1 MQLQSLTIEFILLQI
16 SVAFSPGLIIALV
29 VNEAVQKGKKNAL
42 QVAYGAAAGAIGITI
57 ITAAVITYIFSLI
70 PEILTF
76 IYIFGI
82 IYIVYKGIKT
92 IQDKGDSPKVLGSA
106 SFLSGFKIN
115 LANPKMWVFYL
126 SVLPLFITDESN
138 IFSSLIFLG
147 IVTIFINL
155 FADISYALLSS
166 YLFNNSSTKV
176 KRYINVISGICL
188 IGIGIYL
195 FFSRFIWIFSRFNR
209 IIRFVILKKF
219 WNCTYATQSGW

>member
-29 VNEAVQKGKKNAL
+29 VNEAVQKGRKNAL

-57 ITAAVITYIFSLI
+57 ITAGVITYIFSLI

-76 IYIFGI
+76 IYIFGV

-92 IQDKGDSPKVLGSA
+92 IQDKGDSPKALSSA
-106 SFLSGFKIN
+106 SFMSGFKIN

-126 SVLPLFITDESN
+126 SVLPLFITDESS
-138 IFSSLIFLG
+138 IFSSLIYLG

-166 YLFNNSSTKV
+166 YLFNSSSTKI
-176 KRYINVISGICL
+176 KRYINIFSGICL

-195 FFSRFIWIFSRFNR
+195 FFSRFI
-209 IIRFVILKKF
+209 
-219 WNCTYATQSGW
+219 

>member
-29 VNEAVQKGKKNAL
+29 VNEAVQKGRKNAL

-92 IQDKGDSPKVLGSA
+92 IQDKGDSPEVIGSA
-106 SFLSGFKIN
+106 SFMSGFKVN

-138 IFSSLIFLG
+138 IFSSLFYLG

-166 YLFNNSSTKV
+166 YLFNNSTTKV
-176 KRYINVISGICL
+176 KRYINIVSGVCL

-195 FFSRFIWIFSRFNR
+195 FFSRFI
-209 IIRFVILKKF
+209 
-219 WNCTYATQSGW
+219 

>member
-29 VNEAVQKGKKNAL
+29 VNEAVQKGRKNAL
-42 QVAYGAAAGAIGITI
+42 QVAYGAAAGAIGITL

-92 IQDKGDSPKVLGSA
+92 IQDKGDSPEVLGSA
-106 SFLSGFKIN
+106 SFMSGFKIN

-138 IFSSLIFLG
+138 IFSSLIYLG

-166 YLFNNSSTKV
+166 YLFNNSSTKI
-176 KRYINVISGICL
+176 KRYINIFSGVCL

-195 FFSRFIWIFSRFNR
+195 FFSRFI
-209 IIRFVILKKF
+209 
-219 WNCTYATQSGW
+219 

>member
-29 VNEAVQKGKKNAL
+29 VNEAVQKGRKNAL

-57 ITAAVITYIFSLI
+57 ITAGVITYIFSLI

-82 IYIVYKGIKT
+82 IYIIYKGIKT
-92 IQDKGDSPKVLGSA
+92 IQDKGDSPKVLSSA
-106 SFLSGFKIN
+106 SFMSGFKIN

-126 SVLPLFITDESN
+126 SVLPLFITDESS
-138 IFSSLIFLG
+138 IFSSLIYLG
-147 IVTIFINL
+147 IVTILINL

-166 YLFNNSSTKV
+166 YLFNNSSTKI
-176 KRYINVISGICL
+176 KRYINIFSGICL

-195 FFSRFIWIFSRFNR
+195 FISRF
-209 IIRFVILKKF
+209 
-219 WNCTYATQSGW
+219 T

>member
-1 MQLQSLTIEFILLQI
+1 MQLQSLTIDFILLQI
-16 SVAFSPGLIIALV
+16 SVAFSPGLIIAMV
-29 VNEAVQKGKKNAL
+29 VNEAVQKGRKNAL

-138 IFSSLIFLG
+138 IFSSLIYLG

-166 YLFNNSSTKV
+166 YLFNNSSTKI
-176 KRYINVISGICL
+176 KRYINIFSGICL

-195 FFSRFIWIFSRFNR
+195 FFSRFI
-209 IIRFVILKKF
+209 
-219 WNCTYATQSGW
+219 

>member
-29 VNEAVQKGKKNAL
+29 VNEAVQKGRKNAL
-42 QVAYGAAAGAIGITI
+42 QVAYGAAAGAIGITL

-92 IQDKGDSPKVLGSA
+92 IQDKGDSPKVLSSA
-106 SFLSGFKIN
+106 SFMSGFKIN

-138 IFSSLIFLG
+138 IFSSLIYLG

-166 YLFNNSSTKV
+166 YLFNNSTTKV
-176 KRYINVISGICL
+176 KRYINIISGLCL

-195 FFSRFIWIFSRFNR
+195 FFSRFI
-209 IIRFVILKKF
+209 
-219 WNCTYATQSGW
+219 

>member
-1 MQLQSLTIEFILLQI
+1 MQVQSLTIEFILLQI

-29 VNEAVQKGKKNAL
+29 VNEAVQKGRKNAL
-42 QVAYGAAAGAIGITI
+42 QVAYGAATGAIGITL
-57 ITAAVITYIFSLI
+57 ITAAVISYIFSLI

-92 IQDKGDSPKVLGSA
+92 IQDKGDSPEVLDST
-106 SFLSGFKIN
+106 SFMSGFKIN

-138 IFSSLIFLG
+138 IFSSLIYLG

-155 FADISYALLSS
+155 FADISYALVSS
-166 YLFNNSSTKV
+166 YLFNNPTTKV
-176 KRYINVISGICL
+176 KRYINIISGLCL

-195 FFSRFIWIFSRFNR
+195 FFSRFI
-209 IIRFVILKKF
+209 
-219 WNCTYATQSGW
+219 

>member
-1 MQLQSLTIEFILLQI
+1 MQLQSLTVEFILLQI

-29 VNEAVQKGKKNAL
+29 VNEAVQKGRKNAL
-42 QVAYGAAAGAIGITI
+42 QVAYGAATGAIGITL

-92 IQDKGDSPKVLGSA
+92 IQDKGDSPEVLGSA
-106 SFLSGFKIN
+106 SFMSGFKIN

-138 IFSSLIFLG
+138 IFSSLIYLG
-147 IVTIFINL
+147 IVTILINL
-155 FADISYALLSS
+155 FADISYALVSS
-166 YLFNNSSTKV
+166 YLFNNPTTKV
-176 KRYINVISGICL
+176 KRYINIISGLCL

-195 FFSRFIWIFSRFNR
+195 FFSRFI
-209 IIRFVILKKF
+209 
-219 WNCTYATQSGW
+219 

>member
-29 VNEAVQKGKKNAL
+29 VNEAVQKGRKNAL

-92 IQDKGDSPKVLGSA
+92 IQDKGDSPEVLGSA
-106 SFLSGFKIN
+106 SFMSGFKIN

-138 IFSSLIFLG
+138 IFSSLIYLG

-166 YLFNNSSTKV
+166 YLFNNSTTKV
-176 KRYINVISGICL
+176 KRYINIISGVCL

-195 FFSRFIWIFSRFNR
+195 FFSRFI
-209 IIRFVILKKF
+209 
-219 WNCTYATQSGW
+219 

>member
-1 MQLQSLTIEFILLQI
+1 VQLQSLTIEFILLQI

-29 VNEAVQKGKKNAL
+29 VNEAVQKGRKNAL

-92 IQDKGDSPKVLGSA
+92 IQDKGDSPEVLGSA
-106 SFLSGFKIN
+106 SFMSGFKIN

-138 IFSSLIFLG
+138 IFSSLIYLG

-155 FADISYALLSS
+155 FADISYAFVSS
-166 YLFNNSSTKV
+166 YLFNNSTTKV
-176 KRYINVISGICL
+176 KRYINIISGLCL

-195 FFSRFIWIFSRFNR
+195 FFSRFI
-209 IIRFVILKKF
+209 
-219 WNCTYATQSGW
+219 

>member
-29 VNEAVQKGKKNAL
+29 VNEAVQKGRRNAL

-57 ITAAVITYIFSLI
+57 ITAGVITYIFSLI

-106 SFLSGFKIN
+106 SFMSGFKIN

-126 SVLPLFITDESN
+126 SVLPLFITNESS
-138 IFSSLIFLG
+138 IFSSLIYLG
-147 IVTIFINL
+147 IVTIVINL

-166 YLFNNSSTKV
+166 YLFNNSSTKI
-176 KRYINVISGICL
+176 KRYINIFSGLCL

-195 FFSRFIWIFSRFNR
+195 FFSRFI
-209 IIRFVILKKF
+209 
-219 WNCTYATQSGW
+219 

>member
-1 MQLQSLTIEFILLQI
+1 MQLQSLTVEFILLQI

-29 VNEAVQKGKKNAL
+29 VNEAVQKGRKNAL

-57 ITAAVITYIFSLI
+57 ITAGVITYIFSLI

-92 IQDKGDSPKVLGSA
+92 IQDKGDSPKVLSSA
-106 SFLSGFKIN
+106 SFMSGFKIN

-126 SVLPLFITDESN
+126 SVLPLFITDESS
-138 IFSSLIFLG
+138 IFSSLIYLG

-166 YLFNNSSTKV
+166 YLFNNSSTKI
-176 KRYINVISGICL
+176 KRYINIFSGICL

-195 FFSRFIWIFSRFNR
+195 FFSRFI
-209 IIRFVILKKF
+209 
-219 WNCTYATQSGW
+219 

>member
-29 VNEAVQKGKKNAL
+29 VNEAVQKGRKNAL

-92 IQDKGDSPKVLGSA
+92 IQDKGDGPKVIGSA

-138 IFSSLIFLG
+138 IFSSLIYLG

-166 YLFNNSSTKV
+166 YLFNNSSTKI
-176 KRYINVISGICL
+176 KRYINIFSGICL

-195 FFSRFIWIFSRFNR
+195 FFSRFI
-209 IIRFVILKKF
+209 
-219 WNCTYATQSGW
+219 

>member
-29 VNEAVQKGKKNAL
+29 VNEAVQKGRKNAL
-42 QVAYGAAAGAIGITI
+42 QVAYGAAAGAIGITL
-57 ITAAVITYIFSLI
+57 ITAAVIAYIFSLI

-92 IQDKGDSPKVLGSA
+92 IQDKGGGPEVIGSA

-138 IFSSLIFLG
+138 IFSSLVYLG

-166 YLFNNSSTKV
+166 YLFNNSTTKV
-176 KRYINVISGICL
+176 KRYINIISGVCL

-195 FFSRFIWIFSRFNR
+195 FFSRFI
-209 IIRFVILKKF
+209 
-219 WNCTYATQSGW
+219 

>member
-29 VNEAVQKGKKNAL
+29 VNEAVQKGRNNAL

-57 ITAAVITYIFSLI
+57 VTAAVITYIFSSI

-92 IQDKGDSPKVLGSA
+92 LLDKGDDPEVFSSA

-176 KRYINVISGICL
+176 KRYINVISGVCL

-195 FFSRFIWIFSRFNR
+195 FFSRFI
-209 IIRFVILKKF
+209 
-219 WNCTYATQSGW
+219 

>member
-29 VNEAVQKGKKNAL
+29 VNEAVQKGRKNAL

-126 SVLPLFITDESN
+126 SVLPLFITDESS
-138 IFSSLIFLG
+138 IFSSLIYLG

-166 YLFNNSSTKV
+166 YLFNSSSTKI
-176 KRYINVISGICL
+176 KRYINIFSGICL

-195 FFSRFIWIFSRFNR
+195 FFSRFI
-209 IIRFVILKKF
+209 
-219 WNCTYATQSGW
+219 

>member
-29 VNEAVQKGKKNAL
+29 VNEAVQKGRKNAL
-42 QVAYGAAAGAIGITI
+42 QVAYGAAAGAIGITL
-57 ITAAVITYIFSLI
+57 ITAAVIAYIFSLI

-82 IYIVYKGIKT
+82 IYIIYKGIKT
-92 IQDKGDSPKVLGSA
+92 IQDKGDSPEVIGSA
-106 SFLSGFKIN
+106 SFMSGFKVN

-138 IFSSLIFLG
+138 IFSSLFYLG

-166 YLFNNSSTKV
+166 YLFNNSSTKI
-176 KRYINVISGICL
+176 KRYINIFSGICL

-195 FFSRFIWIFSRFNR
+195 FFGRFI
-209 IIRFVILKKF
+209 
-219 WNCTYATQSGW
+219 

>member
-1 MQLQSLTIEFILLQI
+1 VQLQSLTIEFILLQI

-29 VNEAVQKGKKNAL
+29 VNEAVQKGRKNAL

-70 PEILTF
+70 PEVLTF

-92 IQDKGDSPKVLGSA
+92 LQDKGDSPKVLGSA

-138 IFSSLIFLG
+138 IFSSLIYLG

-166 YLFNNSSTKV
+166 YLFNNSTTKV
-176 KRYINVISGICL
+176 KRYINIISGVCL

-195 FFSRFIWIFSRFNR
+195 FFSRFI
-209 IIRFVILKKF
+209 
-219 WNCTYATQSGW
+219 

>member
-1 MQLQSLTIEFILLQI
+1 MQLQSLTIEFILLQV

-29 VNEAVQKGKKNAL
+29 VNEAVQKGRRNAL
-42 QVAYGAAAGAIGITI
+42 QVAYGAASGAIGITI

-106 SFLSGFKIN
+106 SFMSGFKIN

-138 IFSSLIFLG
+138 IFSSLIYLG

-166 YLFNNSSTKV
+166 YLFNNSSIKI
-176 KRYINVISGICL
+176 KKYINVFSGVCL

-195 FFSRFIWIFSRFNR
+195 FFSRFI
-209 IIRFVILKKF
+209 
-219 WNCTYATQSGW
+219 

>member
-29 VNEAVQKGKKNAL
+29 VNEAVQKGRKNAL

-57 ITAAVITYIFSLI
+57 ITAGVITYIFSLI

-106 SFLSGFKIN
+106 SFMSGFKIN

-138 IFSSLIFLG
+138 IFSSLIYLG

-166 YLFNNSSTKV
+166 YLFNNSTTKV
-176 KRYINVISGICL
+176 KRYINIISGLCL

-195 FFSRFIWIFSRFNR
+195 FFSRFI
-209 IIRFVILKKF
+209 
-219 WNCTYATQSGW
+219 

>member
-29 VNEAVQKGKKNAL
+29 VNEAVQKGRRNAL

-57 ITAAVITYIFSLI
+57 ITAGVITYIFSLI

-92 IQDKGDSPKVLGSA
+92 IQDKSDSLKVLGSA

-166 YLFNNSSTKV
+166 YLFNNSTTKV
-176 KRYINVISGICL
+176 KRYINIISGVCL

-195 FFSRFIWIFSRFNR
+195 FFSRFI
-209 IIRFVILKKF
+209 
-219 WNCTYATQSGW
+219 

>member
-29 VNEAVQKGKKNAL
+29 VNEAVQKGRRNAL
-42 QVAYGAAAGAIGITI
+42 QVAYGAASGAIGITI

-138 IFSSLIFLG
+138 IFSSLIYLG

-155 FADISYALLSS
+155 FADISYAFVSS
-166 YLFNNSSTKV
+166 YLFNNSTTKV
-176 KRYINVISGICL
+176 KRYINMISGLCL
-188 IGIGIYL
+188 VGIGIYL
-195 FFSRFIWIFSRFNR
+195 FFSRFI
-209 IIRFVILKKF
+209 
-219 WNCTYATQSGW
+219 

>member
-29 VNEAVQKGKKNAL
+29 VNEAVQKGRKNAL

-106 SFLSGFKIN
+106 SFLSGLKIN

-138 IFSSLIFLG
+138 IFSSLIYLG

-166 YLFNNSSTKV
+166 YLFNNSTTKV
-176 KRYINVISGICL
+176 KRYINIISGLCL

-195 FFSRFIWIFSRFNR
+195 FFSRFI
-209 IIRFVILKKF
+209 
-219 WNCTYATQSGW
+219 

>member
-29 VNEAVQKGKKNAL
+29 VNEAVQKGRKNAL
-42 QVAYGAAAGAIGITI
+42 QVAYGAATGAIGITL

-92 IQDKGDSPKVLGSA
+92 IQDKGDSPKVLSSA
-106 SFLSGFKIN
+106 SFMSGFKIN

-126 SVLPLFITDESN
+126 SVLPLFITDESS
-138 IFSSLIFLG
+138 IFSSLIYLG

-166 YLFNNSSTKV
+166 YLFNNSSTKI
-176 KRYINVISGICL
+176 KRYINIFSGVCL

-195 FFSRFIWIFSRFNR
+195 FFSRFI
-209 IIRFVILKKF
+209 
-219 WNCTYATQSGW
+219 

>member
-29 VNEAVQKGKKNAL
+29 VNEAVQKGRKNAL
-42 QVAYGAAAGAIGITI
+42 QVAYGAASGAIGITI
-57 ITAAVITYIFSLI
+57 ITAGVITYIFSLI

-92 IQDKGDSPKVLGSA
+92 IQDKGDSPEVLGSA
-106 SFLSGFKIN
+106 SFMSGFKIN

-126 SVLPLFITDESN
+126 SVLPLFITDESS
-138 IFSSLIFLG
+138 IFSSLIYLG

-166 YLFNNSSTKV
+166 YLFNNSSTKI
-176 KRYINVISGICL
+176 KRYINIFSGICL

-195 FFSRFIWIFSRFNR
+195 FFSRFI
-209 IIRFVILKKF
+209 
-219 WNCTYATQSGW
+219 

>member
-29 VNEAVQKGKKNAL
+29 VNEAVQKGRKNAL

-92 IQDKGDSPKVLGSA
+92 IQDKGDSPEVLGSA
-106 SFLSGFKIN
+106 SFMSGFKIN

-138 IFSSLIFLG
+138 IFSSLIYLG

-166 YLFNNSSTKV
+166 YLFNNSSTKI
-176 KRYINVISGICL
+176 KRYVNIFSGVCL

-195 FFSRFIWIFSRFNR
+195 FFSRFI
-209 IIRFVILKKF
+209 
-219 WNCTYATQSGW
+219 

>member
-1 MQLQSLTIEFILLQI
+1 MQLQSLTIEFILLQV

-29 VNEAVQKGKKNAL
+29 VNEAVQKGRKNAL

-57 ITAAVITYIFSLI
+57 ITAGVITYIFSLI

-76 IYIFGI
+76 IYIVGI

-92 IQDKGDSPKVLGSA
+92 IQDKGDSPKVLSSA
-106 SFLSGFKIN
+106 SFMSGFKIN

-126 SVLPLFITDESN
+126 SVLPLFITDESS
-138 IFSSLIFLG
+138 IFSSLIYLG

-155 FADISYALLSS
+155 FADISYAFVSS
-166 YLFNNSSTKV
+166 YLFNNSTTKV
-176 KRYINVISGICL
+176 KRYINIISGLCL

-195 FFSRFIWIFSRFNR
+195 FFSRFI
-209 IIRFVILKKF
+209 
-219 WNCTYATQSGW
+219 

>member
-29 VNEAVQKGKKNAL
+29 VNEAVQKGRKNAL

-82 IYIVYKGIKT
+82 IYIIYKGIKT
-92 IQDKGDSPKVLGSA
+92 IQDKGDGPKVLGSA

-138 IFSSLIFLG
+138 IFSSLIYLG

-166 YLFNNSSTKV
+166 YLFNNSSTKI
-176 KRYINVISGICL
+176 KRYINIFSGICL

-195 FFSRFIWIFSRFNR
+195 FFSRFI
-209 IIRFVILKKF
+209 
-219 WNCTYATQSGW
+219 

>member
-29 VNEAVQKGKKNAL
+29 VNEAVQKGRKNAL

-57 ITAAVITYIFSLI
+57 ITAGVITYIFSLI

-126 SVLPLFITDESN
+126 SVLPLFITDESS
-138 IFSSLIFLG
+138 IFSSLIYLG

-155 FADISYALLSS
+155 FADISYAFVSS
-166 YLFNNSSTKV
+166 YLFNNSTTKV
-176 KRYINVISGICL
+176 KRYINIISGLCL

-195 FFSRFIWIFSRFNR
+195 FFSRFI
-209 IIRFVILKKF
+209 
-219 WNCTYATQSGW
+219 

>member
-29 VNEAVQKGKKNAL
+29 VNEAVQKGRKNAL
-42 QVAYGAAAGAIGITI
+42 QVAYGAATGAIGITI

-76 IYIFGI
+76 IYIFGMIYI
-82 IYIVYKGIKT
+82 IYKGVKT
-92 IQDKGDSPKVLGSA
+92 LQDKGDSPEVLGSA
-106 SFLSGFKIN
+106 SFMSGFKIN

-138 IFSSLIFLG
+138 IFSSLIYLG

-166 YLFNNSSTKV
+166 YLFNNSSTKI
-176 KRYINVISGICL
+176 KRYINIFSGICL

-195 FFSRFIWIFSRFNR
+195 FFSRFI
-209 IIRFVILKKF
+209 
-219 WNCTYATQSGW
+219 

>member
-29 VNEAVQKGKKNAL
+29 VNEAVQKGRKNAL

-92 IQDKGDSPKVLGSA
+92 IQDKGDSPEVLGSA
-106 SFLSGFKIN
+106 SFMSGFKIN

-138 IFSSLIFLG
+138 IFSSLIYLG

-155 FADISYALLSS
+155 FADISYALVSS
-166 YLFNNSSTKV
+166 YLFNNPTTKV
-176 KRYINVISGICL
+176 KRYINIISGLCL

-195 FFSRFIWIFSRFNR
+195 FFSRFI
-209 IIRFVILKKF
+209 
-219 WNCTYATQSGW
+219 

>member
-29 VNEAVQKGKKNAL
+29 VNEAVQKGRKNAL

-57 ITAAVITYIFSLI
+57 ITAGVITYIFSLI

-92 IQDKGDSPKVLGSA
+92 IQDKSDSLKVLGSA

-138 IFSSLIFLG
+138 IFSSLIYLG

-166 YLFNNSSTKV
+166 YLFNNSTTKV
-176 KRYINVISGICL
+176 KRYINIISGVCL

-195 FFSRFIWIFSRFNR
+195 FFSRFI
-209 IIRFVILKKF
+209 
-219 WNCTYATQSGW
+219 